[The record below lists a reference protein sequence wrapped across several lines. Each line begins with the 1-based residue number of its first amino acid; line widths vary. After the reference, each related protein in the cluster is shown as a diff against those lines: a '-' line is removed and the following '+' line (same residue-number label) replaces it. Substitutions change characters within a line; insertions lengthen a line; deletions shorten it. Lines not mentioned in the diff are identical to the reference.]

1 MSNRKRVFLPM
12 DYFEELQPRLAQTH
26 YTRTENI
33 RSQTQMELELRG
45 AVVLIEEYEE
55 TDTEFAKEILSRNGI
70 EVGRDAQDKWMNN
83 TKNLKRWGQ
92 FGEDGKLEELASFA
106 HLPPNLVKQMKNHKL
121 DRKQA
126 ARLLETWMMDEE
138 LRSEYQIK
146 HSAEFFILHGM
157 LLDRMDS
164 LFVPYLPKGCNSFI
178 DFLDSNHSE
187 FRFHLDKKCP
197 EYAKLS
203 SFCEIHKDKLKVSFG
218 MADPS
223 PKKLIKKICD
233 LLFLKNTT
241 ELKPAVN
248 ENPLFNYVKLSSE
261 LAKRYKIRA
270 ASADEKKA
278 RVYQKVRSIGWDNF
292 DAKESM
298 YFRAFGDFCHIAK
311 RQTAPREIYSDL
323 YELLKKYGGSTPPD
337 DFPRENSNRSVLG
350 EIGKNSEG
358 SRSL

>member
-1 MSNRKRVFLPM
+1 MPL

-33 RSQTQMELELRG
+33 RRQTQMLLELNG
-45 AVVLIEEYEE
+45 AIVLIERYEE
-55 TDTEFAKEILSRNGI
+55 TDTKSAKEILSRNGI

-83 TKNLKRWGQ
+83 AQNLKRWGE
-92 FGEDGKLEELASFA
+92 FDEDGKLQSLESFFS
-106 HLPPNLVKQMKNHKL
+106 LPPDLVKQMKNHKI

-126 ARLLETWMMDEE
+126 ARLLETWMMDED
-138 LRSEYQIK
+138 LREEYQIK
-146 HSAEFFILHGM
+146 HPAEFFILHGM
-157 LLDRMDS
+157 LLERMDS
-164 LFVPYLPKGCNSFI
+164 LFIPYLPKGCNSFI
-178 DFLDSNHSE
+178 DFLDSNHTE

-203 SFCEIHKDKLKVSFG
+203 SFCEVHKDKLKVSFG

-223 PKKLIKKICD
+223 PKKLIRKICD

-248 ENPLFNYVKLSSE
+248 ENPLFSYPKLSGE
-261 LAKRYKIRA
+261 LAKKYKIRA
-270 ASADEKKA
+270 STAEERKV
-278 RVYQKVRSIGWDNF
+278 RVYQKIRSIGWENF
-292 DAKESM
+292 GHKERA
-298 YFRAFGDFCHIAK
+298 YFYSFGDFCHIAK

-323 YELLKKYGGSTPPD
+323 YDLLKRYGGSTPPD
-337 DFPRENSNRSVLG
+337 DFPRENFKRSVLG
-350 EIGKNSEG
+350 GIGKNSEG